1 MSTILETNSFFN
13 PLRCH
18 DITEGTVAGYLS
30 HVSQTV
36 FLGCANGLDDFFA
49 ASIGIS
55 AYDLH
60 GIFVFASCIINF
72 ISDKFNITASAKT
85 GKSSCRKIIH
95 T

>member
-36 FLGCANGLDDFFA
+36 FFGCADGLDDFFS

-55 AYDLH
+55 PYNLH
-60 GIFVFASCIINF
+60 GIFVLVSGIIDFTSN
-72 ISDKFNITASAKT
+72 KLNIAASAKT
-85 GKSSCRKIIH
+85 SKSSCRKIIH